1 MKLGSKLHISDVEN
15 LSTELS
21 GLLSSSK
28 QIDIDIS
35 EVEEVD
41 TASFQALCALQKSL
55 AVTGNSINWVGNS
68 KAFNEAAD
76 MLGVAEF
83 LSINQ

>member
-1 MKLGSKLHISDVEN
+1 MKLASKLHISEIET
-15 LSTELS
+15 LTSELAEQ
-21 GLLSSSK
+21 LDSSK
-28 QIDIDIS
+28 QIEIDIS
-35 EVEEVD
+35 DVAEID

-55 AVTGNSINWVGNS
+55 AVTGSSINWVGSS

-83 LSINQ
+83 LSINE